1 MGGTKVNAVVIPLAA
16 AAAITT
22 TTTVPTLSTMMCV
35 FTGLWACGEGQ
46 TWSYRLR
53 FLVDQND

>member
-35 FTGLWACGEGQ
+35 FTGL
-46 TWSYRLR
+46 
-53 FLVDQND
+53 